1 MIVSFESPG
10 VRETIKSE
18 SRYKPLNCQAIEQG
32 RSWDLLVPG
41 SGGKHLMKCRISVA
55 AEEAPVLWIEVPLGK
70 AEEMFKD
77 QEIIKD
83 REREK

>member
-10 VRETIKSE
+10 VRESNQI
-18 SRYKPLNCQAIEQG
+18 RKPIQAIKQG
-32 RSWDLLVPG
+32 HSWDQLVPA
-41 SGGKHLMKCRISVA
+41 SGGKHLMTCRISVA
-55 AEEAPVLWIEVPLGK
+55 ADEVPVLWIEVPLGK

-83 REREK
+83 RERKK